1 MSADEITQILE
12 KATKDDENV
21 VDQLFPLVYEELRL
35 VAQNMMRRERPG
47 HSLQAT
53 ALVHETF
60 MRLVNQKQNPNWSG
74 RRHFFAAAAESM
86 RRILIES
93 ARQKAGKQRGGH
105 LKRENFELTIENSMT
120 GDAMDPAW
128 LVEFDDALSSL
139 EKVDSTSSELIK
151 MKVFAGL
158 SVTEAAELL
167 GISKSKAY
175 GHWAFARAMVAD
187 AFGLDGQNTG

>member
-12 KATKDDENV
+12 KASDQNENV
-21 VDQLFPLVYEELRL
+21 LDQLFPLVYEELRH

-60 MRLVNQKQNPNWSG
+60 MRLMSQKNTATWEG

-86 RRILIES
+86 RRILIEN
-93 ARQKAGKQRGGH
+93 ARQKAGKKRGGH
-105 LKRENFELTIENSMT
+105 LKREEFELTIENSTT
-120 GDAMDPAW
+120 GAAMDPAW
-128 LVEFDDALSSL
+128 LIEFDDSLSSL
-139 EKVDSTSSELIK
+139 EKVDSTSAQLIK

-158 SVTEAAELL
+158 SVTETAELV

-175 GHWAFARAMVAD
+175 AHWAFARAMVAD
-187 AFGLDGQNTG
+187 AFDIDKGE